1 MPGGFPARE
10 EFGFPMAIRFAPA
23 RNRVSAAVAR
33 ALTMPALGEP
43 ANDGGHL
50 LARDQ
55 LLRKA
60 LLHFAEHGLAAA
72 AQARGHAANALRRGD
87 QYEFHNWLAICRLL
101 DRRMANLARL
111 RGFT

>member
-1 MPGGFPARE
+1 
-10 EFGFPMAIRFAPA
+10 MAIRFAPA
-23 RNRVSAAVAR
+23 RNKACTVVAR

-60 LLHFAEHGLAAA
+60 LLHFAEHGLGAA
-72 AQARGHAANALRRGD
+72 AQARGHAAHALRRGD